1 MSDTAAV
8 PEVIEAA
15 PPAPAPECVL
25 CPPAPAPETPAGVFQ
40 SIDWKNPVPSVIK
53 LATHLH
59 SLEML
64 TAAERLTMLQGS
76 LLHVINTS
84 SMEDAEKE
92 AARVFVNT
100 MLPHVVE
107 TAISGIEAAS
117 KVAAAEKKASDLL
130 ASVMAKQPTMV
141 VKNVEVLM
149 AEAGKR
155 SWKCW

>member
-1 MSDTAAV
+1 MSDTATV
-8 PEVIEAA
+8 PVVVEAEPPVA
-15 PPAPAPECVL
+15 PCVL
-25 CPPAPAPETPAGVFQ
+25 CPPTEPVPETPTGVFQ

-59 SLEML
+59 SLDML
-64 TAAERLTMLQGS
+64 TPAERLTMLQGS

-84 SMEDAEKE
+84 SMDDSEKE

-107 TAISGIEAAS
+107 TAVSGIEASA
-117 KVAAAEKKASDLL
+117 KVVAAEKKASDLL
-130 ASVMAKQPTMV
+130 ASVVSKQPTMV
-141 VKNVEVLM
+141 VKNVEALM